1 MGHFTYYTGRLDFTR
16 PLNRAEL
23 DWIDTIICAGSGF
36 RAASKEIEAILDK
49 EREEARQPDK
59 ALFFDMPAETARRAE
74 LQGFIAPKGNP
85 GCIEYVLTD
94 DMRGLKYCDGEKS
107 YRMIEG
113 LNFIIANA
121 RRKIPDF
128 GLTGSM
134 HASTEFAPYNW
145 HIKIGKDGWAKQVPV
160 RDDFTRRMANRVRS
174 AFRLG

>member
-23 DWIDTIICAGSGF
+23 DWIEKIICAGSGF

-49 EREEARQPDK
+49 EREEARQRGNK
-59 ALFFDMPAETARRAE
+59 ALFFNMPAEAARRAE

-85 GCIEYVLTD
+85 GCIDYVLTD
-94 DMRGLKYCDGEKS
+94 DMRGLKYCDG
-107 YRMIEG
+107 EG

-128 GLTGSM
+128 GLTGSI

-160 RDDFTRRMANRVRS
+160 RPHFARRMVTRVRN
-174 AFRLG
+174 AFGLS